1 VVHQVKMSLM
11 PNWIGGEQLRLLAF
25 DGEWCEVAL
34 GTTPGQRFMGIWSD
48 GVPVTEAI
56 VTDDPT

>member
-1 VVHQVKMSLM
+1 MSLM